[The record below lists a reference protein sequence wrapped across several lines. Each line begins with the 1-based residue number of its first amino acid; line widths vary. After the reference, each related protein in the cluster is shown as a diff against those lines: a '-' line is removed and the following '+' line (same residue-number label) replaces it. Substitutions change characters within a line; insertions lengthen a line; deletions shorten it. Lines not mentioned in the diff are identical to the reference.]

1 VTATLHD
8 HHDHDHHGHDH
19 GPHDHGHAAQ
29 EHGHHGGH
37 GHHHHHHGEGAF
49 GLGAALNGAFVVA
62 QIAAGLVAGSMALLA
77 DAGHNFADV
86 LGLLLAWGAVRLGR
100 RRPSRR
106 RTYGYRRSSILASLA
121 NAVILLVGVGAI
133 VLESI
138 HRLFQ
143 PAPVATGIVMAVA
156 VVGVLINGGTALLFL
171 PRGRSDLNARGAF
184 LHMASD
190 ALVSVGV
197 IAAALAIRLT
207 GWLWIDPAT
216 GLAIAGIIVWGT
228 WSLLRESLNLALDG
242 VPAEIDPAAVEAYLT
257 ELPGV
262 TGIHH
267 LHIWA
272 TSTTE
277 TALTVHLVRPGSTLD
292 DALLAEASHQLRR
305 RFAIDHATFQLE
317 RGETPCALV
326 PATV

>member
-1 VTATLHD
+1 MQRKL
-8 HHDHDHHGHDH
+8 
-19 GPHDHGHAAQ
+19 
-29 EHGHHGGH
+29 
-37 GHHHHHHGEGAF
+37 
-49 GLGAALNGAFVVA
+49 LL
-62 QIAAGLVAGSMALLA
+62 LVFCLVSS
-77 DAGHNFADV
+77 
-86 LGLLLAWGAVRLGR
+86 LLLASCAKPPQTAYENDSGTGSSTGAGLSVGQNTAGEACNSQAVTGGADVYCGSWDQ
-100 RRPSRR
+100 PSAHVQ
-106 RTYGYRRSSILASLA
+106 TGGPAGGASLVTLA
-121 NAVILLVGVGAI
+121 TSSPWRASLEGAYACAAPTPGAI
-133 VLESI
+133 
-138 HRLFQ
+138 
-143 PAPVATGIVMAVA
+143 
-156 VVGVLINGGTALLFL
+156 
-171 PRGRSDLNARGAF
+171 
-184 LHMASD
+184 
-190 ALVSVGV
+190 
-197 IAAALAIRLT
+197 
-207 GWLWIDPAT
+207 
-216 GLAIAGIIVWGT
+216 
-228 WSLLRESLNLALDG
+228 LDG